1 MRITLNV
8 VRYLLIS
15 ILLLGCTEVPHP
27 DTLDILDILVTM
39 VTMVTLDQ
47 AGDIGDSDH
56 HVTALPSTSRE
67 MFDMMTMLLYQVPFE
82 REYPCVVDYMSTN
95 TYR

>member
-15 ILLLGCTEVPHP
+15 ILLLGCTEVPHLDTP
-27 DTLDILDILVTM
+27 DTLDIL

>member
-1 MRITLNV
+1 MNV

-27 DTLDILDILVTM
+27 DTPDTLDILVTM

-67 MFDMMTMLLYQVPFE
+67 MFDMMTMLL
-82 REYPCVVDYMSTN
+82 
-95 TYR
+95 

>member
-1 MRITLNV
+1 MNV

-15 ILLLGCTEVPHP
+15 ILLLGCTEVPHL

-56 HVTALPSTSRE
+56 HVAALPSTSRE